1 MLSWKICFVNFVDN
15 FNLEYVLVR
24 PEVDA
29 ALVLAAELVR
39 GHEVGVDRLE
49 HDLVPRG
56 AVLGQVD
63 AAVPALADQLH
74 QVVLG
79 VDVHLTQNICR
90 YQKIYLRS
98 PVSIFVIYTSTVQVD
113 IYIYRALSRH
123 GLYFVVIQYQSHRH
137 HLFKT

>member
-1 MLSWKICFVNFVDN
+1 MIVGTLKKGRNFVDN

-79 VDVHLTQNICR
+79 VDVHLTQNI
-90 YQKIYLRS
+90 
-98 PVSIFVIYTSTVQVD
+98 D
-113 IYIYRALSRH
+113 IKRYIYE
-123 GLYFVVIQYQSHRH
+123 VP
-137 HLFKT
+137 

>member
-1 MLSWKICFVNFVDN
+1 MDRSVSIKALSKRGRHQKVTSPKKSAPRNSVDN

-39 GHEVGVDRLE
+39 RHEVGVDRLE

-56 AVLGQVD
+56 AVLGQVH

-79 VDVHLTQNICR
+79 VDVHLTQNIDI
-90 YQKIYLRS
+90 KIFYEVL
-98 PVSIFVIYTSTVQVD
+98 
-113 IYIYRALSRH
+113 
-123 GLYFVVIQYQSHRH
+123 
-137 HLFKT
+137 